1 MAKLKAKT
9 IVMDGYIKWARL
21 RTSEM
26 DTKFVPD
33 GQYNAEF
40 YPEDQENLDKIM
52 SEAKARGKK
61 IALKEPYD
69 GEGFGTGKY
78 FKIYRNHVNRS
89 VEEFGGPPV
98 VFKMGEDYEGIVKR
112 WDFETDG
119 LIGNGSRV
127 RVKLVMYGEGNMAGH
142 RLEKLGVLDLVSYV
156 PDADMASGF

>member
-52 SEAKARGKK
+52 SEAKARGKQ
-61 IALKEPYD
+61 IALKDPYD
-69 GEGFGTGKY
+69 GEGFGIGKY

-98 VFKMGEDYEGIVKR
+98 VVKMDGDTVNDR
-112 WDFETDG
+112 WDFEMDG
-119 LIGNGSRV
+119 LIGNGSKV
-127 RVKLVMYGEGNMAGH
+127 RIKVVMYGDGNMAGH

>member
-1 MAKLKAKT
+1 MAKRKAKT

-21 RTSEM
+21 RPSEM

-61 IALKEPYD
+61 IALKDPYD
-69 GEGFGTGKY
+69 GEGFGIGKY

-98 VFKMGEDYEGIVKR
+98 VVKMDGDTVNDR
-112 WDFETDG
+112 WDFEMDG
-119 LIGNGSRV
+119 LIGNGSKV
-127 RVKLVMYGEGNMAGH
+127 RIKVVMYGDGNMAGH

>member
-61 IALKEPYD
+61 IALKDPYD
-69 GEGFGTGKY
+69 GEGFGIGKY

-98 VFKMGEDYEGIVKR
+98 VVKMDGDTVNDR
-112 WDFETDG
+112 WDFEMDG
-119 LIGNGSRV
+119 LIGNGSKV
-127 RVKLVMYGEGNMAGH
+127 RIKVVMYGDGNMAGH

>member
-1 MAKLKAKT
+1 MAKRKAMT

-52 SEAKARGKK
+52 SEAKERGKQ
-61 IALKEPYD
+61 IALKDPYD
-69 GEGFGTGKY
+69 GEGFGVGKY

-89 VEEFGGPPV
+89 VEEFGGPPAV
-98 VFKMGEDYEGIVKR
+98 LKMGEDYEGTMTR

-119 LIGNGSRV
+119 LIGNGSKV
-127 RVKLVMYGEGNMAGH
+127 RVKLVMYGDGNMAGH

>member
-61 IALKEPYD
+61 IALKDPYD

-98 VFKMGEDYEGIVKR
+98 VLKMDGDYEGMTR

-119 LIGNGSRV
+119 LIGNGSKV

>member
-61 IALKEPYD
+61 IALKDPYD

-98 VFKMGEDYEGIVKR
+98 VVKMDGDTVNDR
-112 WDFETDG
+112 WDFEMDG
-119 LIGNGSRV
+119 LIGNGSKV
-127 RVKLVMYGEGNMAGH
+127 RIKVVMYGDGNMAGH

>member
-52 SEAKARGKK
+52 SEAKERGKK
-61 IALKEPYD
+61 IALKDPYD

>member
-1 MAKLKAKT
+1 MAKRKAMT

-40 YPEDQENLDKIM
+40 YPEDRENLDKIM

-61 IALKEPYD
+61 IALKDPYD
-69 GEGFGTGKY
+69 GEGFGIGKY

-98 VFKMGEDYEGIVKR
+98 VVKMDGDTVNDR
-112 WDFETDG
+112 WDFEMDG
-119 LIGNGSRV
+119 LIGNGSKV
-127 RVKLVMYGEGNMAGH
+127 RIKVVMYGDGNMAGH

>member
-9 IVMDGYIKWARL
+9 IIMDGYIKWARL

-52 SEAKARGKK
+52 SEAKDRGKK
-61 IALKEPYD
+61 IALKDPYD
-69 GEGFGTGKY
+69 GEGFGVGKY

-98 VFKMGEDYEGIVKR
+98 VLKMDGDYEGMTR

-119 LIGNGSRV
+119 LIGNGSIV

>member
-40 YPEDQENLDKIM
+40 YPEDQDNLDKIM

-61 IALKEPYD
+61 IALKDPYD
-69 GEGFGTGKY
+69 GEGFGIGKY

-98 VFKMGEDYEGIVKR
+98 VVKMDGNTVNDR
-112 WDFETDG
+112 WDFEMDG
-119 LIGNGSRV
+119 LIGNGSKV
-127 RVKLVMYGEGNMAGH
+127 RIKLVMYGEGNMAGH

>member
-1 MAKLKAKT
+1 MAKRKAMT

-61 IALKEPYD
+61 IALKDPYD
-69 GEGFGTGKY
+69 GEGFGIGKY

-98 VFKMGEDYEGIVKR
+98 VVKMDGDTVNDR
-112 WDFETDG
+112 WDFEMDG
-119 LIGNGSRV
+119 LIGNGSKV
-127 RVKLVMYGEGNMAGH
+127 RIKVVMYGDGNMAGH
-142 RLEKLGVLDLVSYV
+142 RLEKLGVFDLVSYV

>member
-1 MAKLKAKT
+1 MAKRKAMT

-52 SEAKARGKK
+52 SEAKARCKQ
-61 IALKEPYD
+61 IALKDPYD
-69 GEGFGTGKY
+69 GEGFGIGKY

-98 VFKMGEDYEGIVKR
+98 VVKMDGDTVNDR
-112 WDFETDG
+112 WDFEMDG
-119 LIGNGSRV
+119 LIGNGSKV
-127 RVKLVMYGEGNMAGH
+127 RIKVVMYGDGNMAGH

>member
-1 MAKLKAKT
+1 MAKRKAMT

-52 SEAKARGKK
+52 SEAKARGKQ
-61 IALKEPYD
+61 IALKDPYD
-69 GEGFGTGKY
+69 GEGFGIGKY
-78 FKIYRNHVNRS
+78 LKIYRNHVNRS

-98 VFKMGEDYEGIVKR
+98 VVKMDGDTVNDR
-112 WDFETDG
+112 WDFEMDG
-119 LIGNGSRV
+119 LIGNGSKV
-127 RVKLVMYGEGNMAGH
+127 RIKVVMYGDGNMAGH

>member
-61 IALKEPYD
+61 IALKDPYD
-69 GEGFGTGKY
+69 GEGFGIGKY

-98 VFKMGEDYEGIVKR
+98 VVKMDGDTVNNR
-112 WDFETDG
+112 WDFEMDG
-119 LIGNGSRV
+119 LIGNGSKV
-127 RVKLVMYGEGNMAGH
+127 RIKLVMYGDGNMAGH